1 MIHSIGDDI
10 ILVETL
16 KWRAILMAP
25 YCSATAILA
34 VSVYSPIH
42 KLRVTCV
49 QISF

>member
-25 YCSATAILA
+25 YYSATAILA
-34 VSVYSPIH
+34 VCVYSPIH